1 VGSRLGTHMFWT
13 LALSAAITLLALSP
27 AILPEGTRI
36 EHLPAPLS
44 GIEKVGRIVASEV
57 AAPVI
62 LRIADAD
69 GEAIAEPQA
78 APGESAPGAEAGD
91 VAGTLAEGSGL
102 EPSRASGSPPR
113 ERRNLAPGG
122 GSPPPPADED
132 DDKAKPKK
140 DKPGKGKGGGDDRPK
155 PGKWKSN
162 EDDDADDD
170 DPDED
175 DDRSQGSRGK
185 SGGDHSKSKG
195 GKARGGDHS
204 KSQGGNR
211 SAGEDGKNKGGK
223 GNGGDDSKSKGG
235 KTKGGDSKSKS
246 GTGN

>member
-1 VGSRLGTHMFWT
+1 MGSRLGTHMFWT

-62 LRIADAD
+62 RRIADAD
-69 GEAIAEPQA
+69 GEEIAERQA
-78 APGESAPGAEAGD
+78 TPGESAPGAQAGD

-102 EPSRASGSPPR
+102 GPSRASESPPK

-140 DKPGKGKGGGDDRPK
+140 DKPGKDKGGGEDGPK
-155 PGKWKSN
+155 AGKWKN
-162 EDDDADDD
+162 TEDDDADDD
-170 DPDED
+170 DPDDD

-185 SGGDHSKSKG
+185 SGS
-195 GKARGGDHS
+195 DHS

-223 GNGGDDSKSKGG
+223 GNGDDDSKSKSG

-246 GTGN
+246 GTGD